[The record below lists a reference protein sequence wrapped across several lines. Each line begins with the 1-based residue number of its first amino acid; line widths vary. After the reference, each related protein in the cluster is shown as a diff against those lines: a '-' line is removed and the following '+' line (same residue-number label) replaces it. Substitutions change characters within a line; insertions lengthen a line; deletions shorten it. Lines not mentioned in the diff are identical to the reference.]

1 LTGIAYCQLIDS
13 LAPGVVPLQKLCFG
27 ARVLDDNVKNLR
39 ILEEAMFKLGIRKD
53 LDVAGIAKGKFQV
66 GCSVAKFSK
75 EMPRESG
82 AVGIFQAGC
91 SGITNSSNK
100 SFFPREFQRI
110 VRNFDH
116 LRRWCMLQRTNR

>member
-1 LTGIAYCQLIDS
+1 MTGIAYCQLIDS

-53 LDVAGIAKGKFQV
+53 LDVAGIAKGRFQV
-66 GCSVAKFSK
+66 GCSVANGSFAKFSK

-100 SFFPREFQRI
+100 SFFPREF
-110 VRNFDH
+110 
-116 LRRWCMLQRTNR
+116 